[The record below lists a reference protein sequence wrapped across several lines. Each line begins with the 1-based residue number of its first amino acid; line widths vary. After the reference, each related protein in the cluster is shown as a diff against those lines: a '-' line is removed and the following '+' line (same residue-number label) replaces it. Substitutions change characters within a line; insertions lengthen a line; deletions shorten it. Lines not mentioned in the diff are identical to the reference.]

1 VSGALPLQNVEN
13 RPPLVRLSTKREL
26 SATNVESPKALVR
39 FSTKRGLGA
48 HPRPL
53 FATVWT
59 LG

>member
-1 VSGALPLQNVEN
+1 VETS
-13 RPPLVRLSTKREL
+13 R
-26 SATNVESPKALVR
+26 ALVR

-48 HPRPL
+48 HPHPL